1 MKDRITENQLQLITK
16 DKKLSEMI
24 EGITQIR
31 SIVKEK
37 MKANNIEFESIKL

>member
-31 SIVKEK
+31 DIVKEK
-37 MKANNIEFESIKL
+37 MKVYECITYT

>member
-31 SIVKEK
+31 AIVSEK
-37 MKANNIEFESIKL
+37 MKVYECITYT